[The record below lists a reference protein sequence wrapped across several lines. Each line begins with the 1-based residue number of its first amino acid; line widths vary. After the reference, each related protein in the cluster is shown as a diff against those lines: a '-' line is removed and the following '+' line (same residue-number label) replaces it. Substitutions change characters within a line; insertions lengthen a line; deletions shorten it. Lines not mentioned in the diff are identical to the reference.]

1 MPDSALRLLVVVPR
15 RRSLISNATS
25 CRFSNVTVTIAT
37 TRRKAQAGLRIDQL
51 GTDFLAGRNAE
62 MWREVIDRMNL
73 GDMPPEGEP
82 RPDPE
87 QAFKVVEWVGAK
99 LRQAEREARMAGG
112 RILMRRLNR
121 EEYANTLG
129 DLLRLDPNF
138 VAKLKEE
145 LPADGKAE
153 GFDRI
158 AGELFFDQTQMA
170 KYLEIAGLVAEEA
183 IKESPPEAGS
193 MVWEA
198 NRHLGEPTRQ
208 KANENL
214 DHLIDTGPA
223 THAKT
228 ERGMEVWAAIH
239 YGSQPVDFIGF
250 PPGPPPNLNKLVT
263 RDGYYRIRVR
273 GGTFRG
279 ERGEPVLLKLVYADG
294 TPLKQELLLE
304 LKGSI
309 EAPEVTEE
317 LVFLRA
323 GDPDMNKGFQMSW
336 NGIWDVRI
344 ANPEWA
350 ALNLRILVVSGKIGR
365 AVAAGD
371 QEAVKML
378 QQEREQVLQEL
389 SEYHGTRWVHKDGY
403 DLAKIPRILVD
414 TIEVEGPVAKQW
426 PPASHVAPG
435 HRRPPAGDR
444 RRRSGVLRAVVA
456 ASLPAARRGRRSRF
470 AGRRRY
476 GRPKRARLADAGSA
490 AVGTADHVV
499 FAGLRVPARTSAS
512 GNGGGPA
519 PAIE

>member
-1 MPDSALRLLVVVPR
+1 MNRFVFNIPLAMWTCLIPLCVWPLSGRAAEPDFQRDVVPFLQR
-15 RRSLISNATS
+15 HCYDCHDARE
-25 CRFSNVTVTIAT
+25 
-37 TRRKAQAGLRIDQL
+37 AQAGLRIDQL

-62 MWREVIDRMNL
+62 MWREVIDRINL

-87 QAFKVVEWVGAK
+87 QAFKLVESVGAK

-129 DLLRLDPNF
+129 DLLQLDPNF
-138 VAKLKEE
+138 VAKVKEE

-158 AGELFFDQTQMA
+158 ASALFFDQTQMA

-183 IKESPPEAGS
+183 IKPAPPEAGN

-208 KANENL
+208 KVNENL
-214 DHLIDTGPA
+214 DHMIDTGPA

-239 YGSQPVDFIGF
+239 YGGPPREFIGF
-250 PPGPPPNLNKLVT
+250 PPGPPPNLNKLVA
-263 RDGYYRIRVR
+263 RDGYYRIRIR

-279 ERGEPVLLKLVYADG
+279 QRGEPVLLKLVYADG
-294 TPLKQELLLE
+294 TPLKEEILLE
-304 LKGSI
+304 LKGSL

-323 GDPDMNKGFQMSW
+323 GDPDMNKGFRMSW

-350 ALNLRILVVSGKIGR
+350 ALNLQMLVVS
-365 AVAAGD
+365 
-371 QEAVKML
+371 
-378 QQEREQVLQEL
+378 
-389 SEYHGTRWVHKDGY
+389 RWPSSNMCF
-403 DLAKIPRILVD
+403 AKIC
-414 TIEVEGPVAKQW
+414 
-426 PPASHVAPG
+426 
-435 HRRPPAGDR
+435 
-444 RRRSGVLRAVVA
+444 
-456 ASLPAARRGRRSRF
+456 RSRI
-470 AGRRRY
+470 
-476 GRPKRARLADAGSA
+476 SS
-490 AVGTADHVV
+490 
-499 FAGLRVPARTSAS
+499 LRISWSSTS
-512 GNGGGPA
+512 G
-519 PAIE
+519 